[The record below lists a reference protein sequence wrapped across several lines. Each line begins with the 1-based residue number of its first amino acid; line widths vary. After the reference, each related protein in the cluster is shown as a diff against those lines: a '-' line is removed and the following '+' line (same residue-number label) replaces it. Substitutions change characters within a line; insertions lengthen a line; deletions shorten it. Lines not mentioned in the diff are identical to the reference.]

1 MSLRTLLSF
10 SIVLIFLLG
19 CVSGPADDS
28 LPRDLEIRINDG
40 KAITTSSN
48 VELLLFARNA
58 AACRLSND
66 GATWNAWENYSR
78 EKSWVLEEA
87 DGIKQV
93 SYQCRSFGGGLSPIV
108 SSSIELDSTPPTI
121 ILSSPV
127 AGQTYYD
134 SLELV
139 FKVID
144 PASDKVLCSAV
155 IGNDILDLG
164 VLHTDVQ
171 QSILIGLSEGEKTIT
186 LNCSDKIHTSAANVS
201 IILKKKPFVSFAI
214 NGGSDYTDNKNVTL
228 DLLSTTASQCRFSR
242 DNLQWGDW
250 EEYQPVMKWVLQ
262 GSDGKKKVYV
272 QCRDSNNVE
281 SDTIDDT
288 ISLDT
293 KPPPYISLKINNGV
307 EWTSSSDVTLGLYA
321 YSASECRLSHDDQN
335 WGSWEPYSTKK
346 NWKLSSGE
354 GEKTV
359 YYECKNKTG
368 GDLGIASAQISYSA
382 IPQMPPSSLSIKI
395 NDGDEYASSENLQLS
410 LGATGAFECRLRE
423 GNLDWSAWENHISTK
438 TFTISGNDGA
448 KTIYYQCRNNH
459 GTTTVFDR
467 IYLDRKP
474 PSEPKSLKAE
484 ASPYSV
490 VLSWSAASDSG
501 SGVESYSVY
510 RKVDSTWRWVGSVS
524 GLSYKDEKIV
534 SGETYDYKVLA
545 LDYNRNSGSASQ
557 VSISVPEE

>member
-1 MSLRTLLSF
+1 MSLRTLLSL

-19 CVSGPADDS
+19 CVSEPADDS

-40 KAITTSSN
+40 KLITTSSN
-48 VELLLFARNA
+48 VELSLFARNTA
-58 AACRLSND
+58 ECRLSNN
-66 GATWNAWENYSR
+66 GVTWNAWENYSR
-78 EKSWVLEEA
+78 EKSWALEEA

-93 SYQCRSFGGGLSPIV
+93 FYQCRSLGGGLSPIV

-134 SLELV
+134 SVELV

-144 PASDKVLCSAV
+144 PASDKVLCSAL

-186 LNCSDKIHTSAANVS
+186 LNCSDKIHTSVTNVS

-214 NGGSDYTDNKNVTL
+214 NGGSGYTDSKNVNL
-228 DLLSTTASQCRFSR
+228 DLLSTTASQCRFSN

-250 EEYQPVMKWVLQ
+250 NAYQENVQWTLK
-262 GSDGKKKVYV
+262 GSDGQKKVYV

-281 SDTIDDT
+281 SDIIDDT

-293 KPPPYISLKINNGV
+293 KPPPYISLKINNEV
-307 EWTSSSDVTLGLYA
+307 AWTSSSEVTLGLYA
-321 YSASECRLSHDDQN
+321 YAASECRLSHDDQN
-335 WGSWEPYSTKK
+335 WGPWEPYSTKRK
-346 NWKLSSGE
+346 WNLSSGE
-354 GEKTV
+354 GEKTI

-368 GDLGIASAQISYSA
+368 GDIGIVSAQISYSA
-382 IPQMPPSSLSIKI
+382 IPQMPPSLLSIKI
-395 NDGDEYASSENLQLS
+395 NDNYEYASSENLHLS

-423 GNLDWSAWENHISTK
+423 GSLDWGAWEDYNPTK

-490 VLSWSAASDSG
+490 VISWSAASDSG

-510 RKVDSTWRWVGSVS
+510 RKVDSTWKWVDSVS
-524 GLSYKDEKIV
+524 GLSYKDEKVV
-534 SGETYDYKVLA
+534 SGETYNYQVLA